1 MAKYGYA
8 RVSTGDQHPEVQAN
22 RLREAGFELVFTD
35 RGVSGTKASRPKWDE
50 LLALLQPGDELGC
63 VRLDRIGR
71 SAGHLHDV
79 VTRLKA
85 GGTALVC
92 LDQGID
98 TSKGKGWDD
107 PMVGLLIGVL
117 AIIAEFE
124 HDLILERTR
133 DGQAEVRRQGNL
145 RRSLG
150 GKPVLGFAEDPDSD
164 PETGDWKIDREQA
177 GWLAEAAR
185 RVLAE
190 EPVEATHTA
199 MPPMRDSAGR
209 KVTAKMLR
217 AALQRPASA
226 GLIDAGNGVMIDA
239 KCGGP
244 LDRRTY
250 DRLDVVFGLR
260 KRGGRPAETGRFPFA
275 TVLACAKCGNQLTG
289 EARAYRGR
297 SRDYYRCKNPHAGV
311 PEPCRGCSVPADDV
325 HELFAE
331 WFEVNADS
339 PEYLMRLNRP
349 EPDASGPLAE
359 AEARIADLELQI
371 EELAVNRLDGSM
383 SAAVYNRLLGKA
395 KALLKNERDE
405 WATLSLAAA
414 RDPWDVPWNEPPA
427 VRWAAMTA
435 GQRLAVVRDIL
446 VTPILV
452 QPGNGGPNA
461 LTAYDRITLT
471 ECEPIGARDGAA

>member
-1 MAKYGYA
+1 MADYGYA
-8 RVSTGDQHPEVQAN
+8 RVSTGDQHPEAQQDK
-22 RLREAGFELVFTD
+22 LRAAGVDDDHLFTD
-35 RGVSGTKASRPKWDE
+35 HGVSGSLRSRPEWDK
-50 LLALLQPGDELGC
+50 LLARLQPGDRLKC
-63 VRLDRIGR
+63 TKLDRIGR
-71 SAGHLHDV
+71 SAINLLEVLEGLRERGV
-79 VTRLKA
+79 SLI
-85 GGTALVC
+85 L

-98 TSKGKGWDD
+98 TAGPLGK
-107 PMVGLLIGVL
+107 MFFTIL
-117 AIIAEFE
+117 AAFAEFE
-124 HDLILERTR
+124 RNLIIERTL
-133 DGQAEVRRQGNL
+133 DGQANVRLKGNL

-177 GWLAEAAR
+177 DWLAEVAQ
-185 RVLAE
+185 RVLAG
-190 EPVEATHTA
+190 EPVEAAHAA
-199 MPPMRDSAGR
+199 MPPLRDSAGR

-226 GLIDAGNGVMIDA
+226 GLIGTGNGVMIDVPS
-239 KCGGP
+239 GGP
-244 LDRRTY
+244 LDRQTY
-250 DRLDVVFGLR
+250 DRLDVLFGLR

-289 EARAYRGR
+289 EARACRGR

-311 PEPCRGCSVPADDV
+311 PKPCRGCSVPADDV

-349 EPDASGPLAE
+349 EPDASGPLAD
-359 AEARIADLELQI
+359 AEARIADLEQQI
-371 EELAVNRLDGSM
+371 EELAENRLDGSM

-395 KALLKNERDE
+395 KALLKNKRDE
-405 WATLSLAAA
+405 RATLSLAAA
-414 RDPWDVPWNEPPA
+414 EDPWDVPWNEPPA
-427 VRWAAMTA
+427 ARWAAMTA

-471 ECEPIGARDGAA
+471 ECEPVGARDGAA

>member
-8 RVSTGDQHPEVQAN
+8 RVSTGDQHPEAQQDK
-22 RLREAGFELVFTD
+22 LRDAGVDDDHLFTD
-35 RGVSGTKASRPKWDE
+35 HGVSGSLASRPEWDK
-50 LLALLQPGDELGC
+50 LLARLQPGDELAGTK
-63 VRLDRIGR
+63 LDRIGR
-71 SAGHLHDV
+71 SAINLLEVLEGLRDRGV
-79 VTRLKA
+79 RLI
-85 GGTALVC
+85 L

-98 TSKGKGWDD
+98 TAGPLGK
-107 PMVGLLIGVL
+107 MFFTIL
-117 AIIAEFE
+117 AAFAEFE
-124 HDLILERTR
+124 RNLIIERTL
-133 DGQAEVRRQGNL
+133 DGQAAVRLAGNL

-150 GKPVLGFAEDPDSD
+150 GVPVLGFAVDPDSD

-177 GWLAEAAR
+177 DWLAEAAR
-185 RVLAE
+185 RVLAG
-190 EPVEATHTA
+190 EPVEAAHAA

-226 GLIDAGNGVMIDA
+226 GLIDTGNGVMIDVPS
-239 KCGGP
+239 GGP
-244 LDRRTY
+244 LDRRAY
-250 DRLDVVFGLR
+250 DRLDVLFGLR

-331 WFEVNADS
+331 WFEANADS
-339 PEYLMRLNRP
+339 PEYLMRLNLP

-359 AEARIADLELQI
+359 AEARIADLERQI
-371 EELAVNRLDGSM
+371 EELAGNRLDGTL
-383 SAAVYNRLLGKA
+383 SAAAYNRLLGKA
-395 KALLKNERDE
+395 KALLKNSRDE
-405 WATLSLAAA
+405 WATLNLAAA
-414 RDPWDVPWNEPPA
+414 KDPWDVPWNEPPA
-427 VRWAAMTA
+427 ARWAAMTA

-452 QPGNGGPNA
+452 QPGNGGPAA

-471 ECEPIGARDGAA
+471 EA